1 MVLGGQPIAE
11 IEMDPDLEKELEYG
25 ASNALDVAAED
36 KLGQNFHGQPI
47 RVSNITH
54 YDGGQKNGGEEPG
67 NLAINTISMMN

>member
-36 KLGQNFHGQPI
+36 KLG
-47 RVSNITH
+47 
-54 YDGGQKNGGEEPG
+54 
-67 NLAINTISMMN
+67 